1 MLPSIPY
8 ITFDQR
14 RSLLRFFVLVVGSV
28 LLLGPG
34 QAAPPATP
42 PPFVPLTLAIADFAT
57 SGLEASQGVEAAR
70 LLRQGLAGSPLLDL
84 KQSPRVQEIMGSNA
98 AKVLANKPGAAQ
110 AVSEQLSCRVLVYG
124 VLAVEPNGGK
134 FLQLTGVDCRPR
146 VARLYATA
154 PLPWPTE
161 RAEQQA
167 RLLEALQAVLP
178 PVGRVLA
185 VIEVE
190 GKSEVQIFPF
200 AGNPLRG
207 DTTYLAFH
215 TLSAPEAAG
224 RPEFLPP
231 LWNGDFSGRVRTA
244 TERLDDVIMA
254 TPEAAA
260 QVEIGD
266 LIGLALTSGVA
277 AMPSTGRVVV
287 SDPPFAQ
294 VLRDG
299 KLLGLTPLL
308 LAADS
313 VPGDFELAL
322 TNYEQQPITL
332 AAVTGLAADQ
342 FTLKELP
349 RVGALRVTSD
359 PDGAT
364 VLLDGKEIGKTPLV
378 YPNVPP
384 GKHTLSVRLAGYV
397 TVEREVQVERAQA
410 SEAQFSLERQ
420 TRAVRVVSDPAGAE
434 VTWDGQPLG
443 KAPAV
448 VTKAPVGTHT
458 VRLSLPGY
466 DEVEQE
472 VRIDPGDKPAEVTIA
487 MARLV
492 GRLKITS
499 EPAGAQISV
508 AGKPRG
514 TAPVELGELPPGDY
528 EISATLAGY
537 REAKQTVTVKARD
550 TTTVQVVLARQVGA
564 IEIKTVP
571 PGAKIVLD
579 GQERGISPAQLENIP
594 VGEHTLRL
602 EVANL
607 RPWEGKVVVR
617 DGQTTRVQVG
627 LLPLQVEM
635 KAPSTGPPTPPPV
648 VPTPTPLAGTG
659 AAAGPAAGGREFEG
673 SDEPVA
679 FPLLDFADGQRQS
692 WSVPLLR
699 RGDGEDS
706 PSEQLKIELQPHA
719 DGSMTVAIRTRQPLP
734 AQMEFERDDGTLIA
748 SLPDLRV
755 THNPAGVRVKEAP
768 LHGVR
773 LTNTGPQGSLQL
785 TLTLASGTQ
794 VTTTGAAQ
802 GSGEWSLRLRRP
814 LLMGNSK
821 PVALTFDDTPFPGY
835 TERLLRLL
843 REYRVV
849 ATLFV
854 VGQKAANM
862 PNLIRQAHED
872 GHSIQN
878 HSQTHPKLTTLTGP
892 QVKFELQRCSEVI
905 KQITGVAPRFY
916 RAPGGGN
923 NAEVIRIARSLGL
936 SAAGWDVNVHDYDT
950 PSAQVIADRV
960 VQGTHAGDIILLH
973 DGVVPTLEALP
984 DIITRLRREGFVFVT
999 LDRLLA
1005 PQS

>member
-1 MLPSIPY
+1 MPALTPY

-14 RSLLRFFVLVVGSV
+14 RSLLRFFVLAVGG
-28 LLLGPG
+28 LLLLRPV
-34 QAAPPATP
+34 QAAPAATP

-70 LLRQGLAGSPLLDL
+70 LLRQGLAGNPLLDL
-84 KQSPRVQEIMGSNA
+84 KQSPRVQEMMGSNA
-98 AKVLANKPGAAQ
+98 SKILANKPGAAQ
-110 AVSEQLSCRVLVYG
+110 AVSQQLSCRVLVYG
-124 VLAVEPNGGK
+124 VLAAEPNGGR

-161 RAEQQA
+161 RVEQQA
-167 RLLEALQAVLP
+167 RVLEALQAVLP
-178 PVGRVLA
+178 PMGRVLA
-185 VIEVE
+185 VIDVD
-190 GKSEVQIFPF
+190 GKTEVQIFPF

-215 TLSAPEAAG
+215 TLSAPDTAG

-231 LWNGDFSGRVRTA
+231 LWNGDFAGRVRTA
-244 TERLDDVIMA
+244 TDRLDDVIA
-254 TPEAAA
+254 AAPEAAA

-266 LIGLALTSGVA
+266 LVGLALTSGVA
-277 AMPSTGRVVV
+277 AVPSAGRVVI

-294 VLRDG
+294 VVSGG

-313 VPGDFELAL
+313 VPGDFELTL
-322 TNYEQQPITL
+322 TNYEQKPITL
-332 AAVTGLAADQ
+332 AAVTGLGADE
-342 FTLKELP
+342 FALKELP

-364 VLLDGKEIGKTPLV
+364 VLLDGKEIGKTPLL

-384 GKHTLSVRLAGYV
+384 GKHTISLRLAGYV
-397 TVEREVQVERAQA
+397 SAEREVQIERAQA

-458 VRLSLPGY
+458 VRLVLAGY

-472 VRIDPGDKPAEVTIA
+472 VQIEPGDKPAELTIA
-487 MARLV
+487 LARMV
-492 GRLKITS
+492 GKLKITS

-514 TAPVELGELPPGDY
+514 TAPVELGDLPPGEY

-537 REAKQTVTVKARD
+537 REAKRTVTVKARD
-550 TTTVQVVLARQVGA
+550 TATVEVVLARQVGA

-579 GQERGISPAQLENIP
+579 GQERGTSPAQLENIP

-617 DGQTTRVQVG
+617 DAQTTRVQVG

-635 KAPSTGPPTPPPV
+635 KAPSGGPPAPPEPV
-648 VPTPTPLAGTG
+648 APIPT
-659 AAAGPAAGGREFEG
+659 AAAGAGGPGPATGGREFEG
-673 SDEPVA
+673 SDEPA
-679 FPLLDFADGQRQS
+679 SFPLLDFADGQRQA
-692 WSVPLLR
+692 WSVALLR
-699 RGDGEDS
+699 RGDAEDS
-706 PSEQLKIELQPHA
+706 PSEQLKIEFQPHA

-734 AQMEFERDDGTLIA
+734 PRVDFERDDGTLIA

-768 LHGVR
+768 MHGVR
-773 LTNTGPQGSLQL
+773 LTNTGADGTLQL
-785 TLTLASGTQ
+785 TLTLASGAQ
-794 VTTTGAAQ
+794 VTTAASES
-802 GSGEWSLRLRRP
+802 SGEWSLKLRRP

-821 PVALTFDDTPFPGY
+821 QVALTFDDTPFQGY

-878 HSQTHPKLTTLTGP
+878 HSQTHPKLTTLTAP

-923 NAEVIRIARSLGL
+923 NAEIIRIGRSLGL

-950 PSAQVIADRV
+950 PQAQVIADRV